1 MEIGSVATMDKD
13 ENTCKGRSMDMM
25 MDFSEEVA
33 RQRQRILRSTAAVA
47 GD

>member
-1 MEIGSVATMDKD
+1 MATMDED

-25 MDFSEEVA
+25 MDFGEEVA

>member
-1 MEIGSVATMDKD
+1 MEVGSVATMDED

-25 MDFSEEVA
+25 MDFGEEVA